1 MLYTLT
7 MPVASARELR
17 RWARLRQAGAEHERA
32 LRRVDHPPS
41 ADQAIAHGFGLIDF
55 AGTLLG
61 WPVFEDEV
69 SARQAE
75 ETRRIWRRLRE
86 RLAPR

>member
-1 MLYTLT
+1 
-7 MPVASARELR
+7 MPFTRARELR

-32 LRRVDHPPS
+32 LRRVDRPPS
-41 ADQAIAHGFGLIDF
+41 TDQAITQGFGLIDF
-55 AGTLLG
+55 AGAILG
-61 WPVFEDEV
+61 WPIPEDEV